1 MSDARVSFLR
11 VSPRVFVSFS
21 LSFSLHGAEPPTSAR
36 ELFVQN
42 GRRGYPARCATQS
55 HNRRSRC
62 TAVTAAAS
70 SRASF
75 SDRHSDAPR
84 QKETVA
90 AAAATVAAE
99 EIAIA
104 AIVFLLAENSARS
117 CFTSRTHSRRTVMN
131 YERYLR
137 KRES

>member
-1 MSDARVSFLR
+1 
-11 VSPRVFVSFS
+11 
-21 LSFSLHGAEPPTSAR
+21 
-36 ELFVQN
+36 
-42 GRRGYPARCATQS
+42 
-55 HNRRSRC
+55 
-62 TAVTAAAS
+62 VTTAAS

-84 QKETVA
+84 QKETAAAA
-90 AAAATVAAE
+90 AAAATAVAAE
-99 EIAIA
+99 KIAIA
-104 AIVFLLAENSARS
+104 AIVFLLAESPARS